1 MSKEKVE
8 LEQVTLATGDT
19 EFRVLRLTNRLE
31 PAVGSTIDRR
41 HVKDLI
47 DRKSR
52 ITVVITPRKD

>member
-8 LEQVTLATGDT
+8 LEQVSET
-19 EFRVLRLTNRLE
+19 EFRVLKLTNRLE

-52 ITVVITPRKD
+52 TTVVITPRKG